1 MSIRPTDVGDK
12 HVFIRGSMVSLD
24 QFSPSMLNRAFL
36 EEVGLPNSRGFL
48 TVDKHIL
55 HVRWVH
61 GDADLIAVY
70 CVATPVA
77 NPEAGGWG
85 SGGGCVLS

>member
-1 MSIRPTDVGDK
+1 MRPSDIGDT
-12 HVFIRGSMVSLD
+12 HVFVRGTMISMD
-24 QFSPSMLNRAFL
+24 QLHPSKLNRAFL
-36 EEVGLPNSRGFL
+36 EEVGLPNTRGFL

-70 CVATPVA
+70 CVAAPVA
-77 NPEAGGWG
+77 NQDGGWG
-85 SGGGCVLS
+85 GGSGGCVVS